1 MHIERCDPKYG
12 AQINNLVRP
21 RARRILHSVVLYTV
35 LIIIG
40 RLYGEPYYIRA
51 LRLRQGPESRAGRRP
66 RTCRRR
72 PPTWEPTRR
81 CAAAA
86 TVTIVGRR

>member
-12 AQINNLVRP
+12 AQINNLERP
-21 RARRILHSVVLYTV
+21 RARRILYSIVLYTV
-35 LIIIG
+35 LIIVG

-66 RTCRRR
+66 CTPRRR
-72 PPTWEPTRR
+72 PPTWGLTRR

-86 TVTIVGRR
+86 PVTILGRR